1 MKKPCYELVVI
12 DDLESADKTAP
23 PQMTAKLLGPCKSFN
38 HAETMLNSA
47 YAEKKLNKPAQV
59 MLVARANIRPCRS
72 TLRFE
77 IQPVVENPASSPP
90 DAGQPQT

>member
-12 DDLESADKTAP
+12 DELESADKAAP

-47 YAEKKLNKPAQV
+47 YAEKKMNKPAQV

-77 IQPVVENPASSPP
+77 IQPVVENPASSAP